1 MILSFLFLGESS
13 RFFALREC
21 EGKECEDFCISTT
34 VLLQLKYKLIVV
46 FSTFFS
52 RFNLVPTK
60 MYQKG
65 D

>member
-1 MILSFLFLGESS
+1 MILSVVLFLSESS
-13 RFFALREC
+13 RIFAFREC

-34 VLLQLKYKLIVV
+34 VSLQLKYIIV
-46 FSTFFS
+46 SHFFL

-65 D
+65 DY